1 MAARRII
8 CLAGCAVA
16 LLAGC
21 EENPPQSNAQ
31 PQPSPATQPASR
43 PSTAPVSRAA
53 TQPQEPLVLA
63 QYTDILR
70 EKLPDFPTTQPMPSS
85 LGLEEAARFEFEE
98 PLFLDAV
105 GCLWIVHER
114 GQSAQE
120 ILAGD
125 LKRQTYVI
133 NQPVVFT
140 WWKAGFDGK
149 PTVEMILQRE
159 DGSFEWLHQTGRAPI
174 PPLADGRAYDWP
186 RAFLFARSLAVP
198 TTGGAAILT
207 PVDRPDPGQ
216 YFRRY
221 GRSERRPD
229 GNGSVELAHIAL
241 IEPRQDLPAT
251 QIRLDGRGLIAWV
264 PFMSRRIT
272 GSEKIGRYL
281 DGEWSVLGGDGWT
294 KRPVLLMP
302 LSDGSI
308 LQLSIDER
316 NESHLSAVALNA
328 VPVEREAVEKLI
340 ENLASTDSRE
350 REAAFVGLT
359 NYGPSAWPILEEHLE
374 AASPVVRKQL
384 NILLGDKINPTF
396 GGLMPEPGPVEV
408 RDWLADGGVILR
420 FRNGILLPDGA
431 GVTVLERPAWLL
443 IRPGRRIQLLDPMVV
458 TELSVSEDASAF
470 VWGDEWVICVPEQG
484 AKRWLINH
492 VEPVLDDAH
501 AAWQHFV
508 GMDQVGRWLFRK
520 GPEPG
525 PTLLVDVRLPDPTP
539 RLPIWVIESGPMG
552 EAGYDEEGWPV
563 SKAGSAWRLTEEDWQ
578 DLEESDEFYLVN
590 SDVPQEVLARAENG
604 TVYRGG
610 IESLDVVL
618 PDGEQITWKL
628 PPKAV
633 GSGDAKGVL
642 DNEGRLFLFNRP
654 GRVVRIART
663 SDGPE
668 PFKVEAVFEDE
679 MLPAAAPQHVW
690 LDPAGRICAIYLGNR
705 VAVMWPDGR
714 VPPSIR
720 QKMPAKIHR
729 RPPEDPFRRV

>member
-1 MAARRII
+1 MAARHFIWVAS
-8 CLAGCAVA
+8 CVAA
-16 LLAGC
+16 LLLGC
-21 EENPPQSNAQ
+21 EENLPEPKTSAQ
-31 PQPSPATQPASR
+31 EAPTTQPASQ
-43 PSTAPVSRAA
+43 PSTEPA
-53 TQPQEPLVLA
+53 TQATTKPHDPPVLT
-63 QYTDILR
+63 QYIDILR
-70 EKLPDFPTTQPMPSS
+70 ERDPDFPTTQPLPSG
-85 LGLEEAARFEFEE
+85 LGLDEAARFEFEE

-114 GQSAQE
+114 GQAPEE

-140 WWKAGFDGK
+140 WWKPAYDGK
-149 PTVEMILQRE
+149 PTVEMILKCE
-159 DGSFEWLHQTGRAPI
+159 DGSFQWLHQTGRAPI
-174 PPLADGRAYDWP
+174 PPLPDGREYDWP
-186 RAFLFARSLAVP
+186 RAFLYARSLIVP
-198 TTGGAAILT
+198 TTGGAAVLT

-216 YFRRY
+216 FLRRH
-221 GRSERRPD
+221 GRAERRPD
-229 GNGSVELAHIAL
+229 GAGTIELAHIAL
-241 IEPRQDLPAT
+241 IEPREDLPAT

-272 GSEKIGRYL
+272 GSERIGRYL
-281 DGEWSVLGGDGWT
+281 DGKWSELSGEGWT
-294 KRPVLLMP
+294 RRPVLLMP

-308 LQLSIDER
+308 LQLSIDDR
-316 NESHLSAVALNA
+316 NESQLTAVALNA
-328 VPVEREAVEKLI
+328 IPVEREAVEKLI
-340 ENLASTDSRE
+340 GNLSSTDPRE
-350 REAAFVGLT
+350 RESAFVGLS

-374 AASPVVRKQL
+374 AASPVVRKQIT
-384 NILLGDKINPTF
+384 ILLGDKTNPTF

-443 IRPGRRIQLLDPMVV
+443 IRPGRRMQLLDPMVV
-458 TELSVSEDASAF
+458 TELSSSDDAHAF
-470 VWGDEWVICVPEQG
+470 VWGDEWVICVPDQG

-492 VEPVLDDAH
+492 VEPLLDDTH

-508 GMDQVGRWLFRK
+508 GMDQVGRWLFRRTA
-520 GPEPG
+520 EPG
-525 PTLLVDVRLPDPTP
+525 PALLVDVRLPDPTP

-563 SKAGSAWRLTEEDWQ
+563 SKAGSAWRLKAEDWQ
-578 DLEESDEFYLVN
+578 DLEESEEFTLVT
-590 SDVPQEVLARAENG
+590 SDVPQEALATASDG
-604 TVYRGG
+604 TTYRGG
-610 IESLDVVL
+610 VDSLQAVL
-618 PDGEQITWKL
+618 PRGEELTWKL
-628 PPKAV
+628 PPHAV
-633 GSGDAKGVL
+633 GSGNAKAVV

-663 SDGPE
+663 PGGPE
-668 PFKVEAVFEDE
+668 PFKVEAVFADE
-679 MLPAAAPQHVW
+679 MLPGAPPQHVW

-714 VPPSIR
+714 VPGSIR